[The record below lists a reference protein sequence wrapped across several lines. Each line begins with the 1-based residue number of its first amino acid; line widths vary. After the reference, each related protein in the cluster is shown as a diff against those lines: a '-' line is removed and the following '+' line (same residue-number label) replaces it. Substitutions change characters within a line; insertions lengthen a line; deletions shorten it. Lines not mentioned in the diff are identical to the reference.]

1 MEKLYKI
8 TGGGFYRYTLNN
20 RTKRG
25 EWIRK
30 DVQLKRTE
38 RDTFAKEEAAA
49 IVEKLNH
56 AFIKMSNIEIME
68 A

>member
-1 MEKLYKI
+1 MYKI

-25 EWIRK
+25 AWIRK

-38 RDTFAKEEAAA
+38 RDTFAKEEADA
-49 IVEKLNH
+49 IVEKLN
-56 AFIKMSNIEIME
+56 AAYIKMSNIEITE